1 MGKKSK
7 QEAVASCGVMHL
19 DAETS
24 LAPVPPLRVVA
35 AERILLVKRDTLPST
50 VTPMCARADNPS
62 QQLMPCL
69 HETQHDGDFLSR
81 GQSYRM
87 VLSVRRR
94 IHWGM
99 GRFCF
104 FALASFCFVRKDLWL
119 CGRSWP
125 VSVVVSHDEVPFS
138 HDRASSGRACGA
150 ALART
155 QQSHV
160 RSRC

>member
-1 MGKKSK
+1 
-7 QEAVASCGVMHL
+7 MHL
-19 DAETS
+19 DAETG

-35 AERILLVKRDTLPST
+35 AERILLAKEMLSLPYCTCGIRAGCPSLWS
-50 VTPMCARADNPS
+50 MAR
-62 QQLMPCL
+62 L
-69 HETQHDGDFLSR
+69 HEMQYGIRFSR

-119 CGRSWP
+119 CGRS
-125 VSVVVSHDEVPFS
+125 
-138 HDRASSGRACGA
+138 
-150 ALART
+150 
-155 QQSHV
+155 
-160 RSRC
+160 

>member
-1 MGKKSK
+1 
-7 QEAVASCGVMHL
+7 MHL
-19 DAETS
+19 DAETG

-35 AERILLVKRDTLPST
+35 AEGILLAKEMLSLPCCTHGIYAGFPSLRQ
-50 VTPMCARADNPS
+50 MAR
-62 QQLMPCL
+62 L
-69 HETQHDGDFLSR
+69 HKTQYGLLRFSR

-119 CGRSWP
+119 CGRS
-125 VSVVVSHDEVPFS
+125 
-138 HDRASSGRACGA
+138 
-150 ALART
+150 
-155 QQSHV
+155 
-160 RSRC
+160 